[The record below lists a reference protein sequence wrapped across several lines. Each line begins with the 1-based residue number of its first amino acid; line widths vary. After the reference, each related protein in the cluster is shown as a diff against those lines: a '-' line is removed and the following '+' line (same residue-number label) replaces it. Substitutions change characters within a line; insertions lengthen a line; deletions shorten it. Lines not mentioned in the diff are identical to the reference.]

1 MERLREALKYFGL
14 PQYLPG
20 KEPTPS
26 NCYSWFVHT
35 KSTTTS
41 NGGPADEDKT
51 DGKACTSVDDLAKDM
66 SNKLVLEHADSH
78 RTNKTCLKTDSKK
91 PSGPTPNSLSTQ
103 NSRTAQSGLTDG
115 QVLGPA
121 VSDFNFVFEKDLL
134 TGGEEVPLICSGCG
148 IEGHVEKVS
157 KIPGEVVD
165 QNLGRCVP
173 PRFSKIRSPAL
184 IFWLETGVS
193 GTVFF
198 FLKFVS
204 QELQI

>member
-35 KSTTTS
+35 KSASTS
-41 NGGPADEDKT
+41 NGGPAAGDKA

-78 RTNKTCLKTDSKK
+78 RTNKTCQDHKKTDSKK
-91 PSGPTPNSLSTQ
+91 ASGPTANSLSTQ
-103 NSRTAQSGLTDG
+103 NARTGESGLTDG

-148 IEGHVEKVS
+148 VEGHVEKVS
-157 KIPGEVVD
+157 EIQVLVCNVWSRG
-165 QNLGRCVP
+165 L
-173 PRFSKIRSPAL
+173 
-184 IFWLETGVS
+184 
-193 GTVFF
+193 
-198 FLKFVS
+198 
-204 QELQI
+204 